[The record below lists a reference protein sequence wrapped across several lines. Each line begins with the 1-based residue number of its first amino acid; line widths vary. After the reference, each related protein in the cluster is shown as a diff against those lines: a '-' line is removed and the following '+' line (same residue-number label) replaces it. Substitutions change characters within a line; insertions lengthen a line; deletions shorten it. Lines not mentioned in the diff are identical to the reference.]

1 MKGAEALDLLRPCS
15 SLAAFSAACRS
26 LGVVQPPSASDQT
39 LHDADVPG
47 AELGSPQH
55 VQQALEQIGALYA
68 IEEDICALKL
78 AGDAERR
85 GDP

>member
-1 MKGAEALDLLRPCS
+1 
-15 SLAAFSAACRS
+15 
-26 LGVVQPPSASDQT
+26 
-39 LHDADVPG
+39 VPG
-47 AELGSPQH
+47 AELGRSQH

-78 AGDAERR
+78 TGDAKRR